1 MKTVSGPLVALCLG
15 IVVLALCACV
25 VAFIPGFGGAPT
37 PGSFVS
43 IRGES
48 VRLMGTGLYRLD
60 SVSFATQAQAQ
71 DLVTLA
77 IGIPALL
84 LSCYFALRGSLR
96 SGLLLAGTLGYFAYT
111 YATYAFGVQYNRLFL
126 VYVALLS
133 MSVAA
138 LILSLFRLSPD
149 DISTRFTGRGVRRA
163 AIGFDFFVGVMLLL
177 MWISRIGSG
186 LLGGPDQT
194 MIEHYTT
201 LPIQVM
207 DLAFVV
213 PLALTA
219 GYQLLRDRAL
229 GYLLTGLLLTKGLT
243 LGLALGAMIVWMAV
257 SGLPVN
263 IGETLVFSAII
274 LGGLTIS
281 GLFLRAIRQE
291 SLPYQK
297 I

>member
-1 MKTVSGPLVALCLG
+1 MNTVSKSV
-15 IVVLALCACV
+15 VVLSRCIAGLALLACV
-25 VAFIPGFGGAPT
+25 VAFVPGFGGPAT

-43 IRGES
+43 IRGQS
-48 VRLMGTGLYRLD
+48 VRLMGAGLYRLD

-84 LSCYFALRGSLR
+84 LSCRFARRGSRR
-96 SGLLLAGTLGYFAYT
+96 SGLLLAGTLGYFSYT
-111 YATYAFGVQYNRLFL
+111 YATYAFGVQYNQLFL

-138 LILSLFRLSPD
+138 LILSLSRLSPD
-149 DISTRFTGRGVRRA
+149 EFRDHFSGAGIRRT
-163 AIGFDFFVGVMLLL
+163 AIVFDFFVGVMLLL

-186 LLGGPDQT
+186 LLGGPDKT

-213 PLALTA
+213 PLALIA
-219 GYQLLRDRAL
+219 GYQLLRNRAL

-263 IGETLVFSAII
+263 IGETLVFSVII

-281 GLFLRAIRQE
+281 ALYLRAIG
-291 SLPYQK
+291 
-297 I
+297 

>member
-1 MKTVSGPLVALCLG
+1 MKTVSGPLVALCFG
-15 IVVLALCACV
+15 IAILALCACV

-37 PGSFVS
+37 AGSFVS

-71 DLVTLA
+71 DMVTLG

-96 SGLLLAGTLGYFAYT
+96 SGLLLAGTLGYFTYT
-111 YATYAFGVQYNRLFL
+111 YATYAFGVQYNQLFL

-149 DISTRFTGRGVRRA
+149 DIKNHFTGKGIRHA
-163 AIGFDFFVGVMLLL
+163 AIVFDFFVGVMLLM

-186 LLGGPDQT
+186 LLGGPDKT

-213 PLALTA
+213 PLALLS
-219 GYQLLRDRAL
+219 GYHLLRNRAL
-229 GYLLTGLLLTKGLT
+229 GYLLTGLLLAKGLT
-243 LGLALGAMIVWMAV
+243 LGLALGAMILWMA
-257 SGLPVN
+257 SAGLPVN
-263 IGETLVFSAII
+263 IGETLVFSVII

-291 SLPYQK
+291 TLPC
-297 I
+297 